1 MENNIVSNVCIFS
14 LNKKKIHSGQNT
26 NRPRLWKQEYHKNIA
41 GFPKLP
47 ISENSDTEEAMRVE
61 GNARPGSKADG
72 RARGKKALSFR
83 GGGGY
88 LQNSELYYSAAN
100 LLHEQDKE
108 QILNK

>member
-1 MENNIVSNVCIFS
+1 MGNSSVSNVCIFS

-47 ISENSDTEEAMRVE
+47 ISENSDTEEAMRVD
-61 GNARPGSKADG
+61 GNTKPESKAH
-72 RARGKKALSFR
+72 AKATGMNTLNLV
-83 GGGGY
+83 GGGY
-88 LQNSELYYSAAN
+88 LPNLILYSPASN

-108 QILNK
+108 QILNR